1 MGVGLPSGPP
11 AGPMVDL
18 NLRARRILQAVV
30 SEYIATGDA
39 VGSRTVTKRHGIEL
53 SAATV
58 RNVMSDLEEAG
69 LLLQPHT
76 SAGRLPTVQGLRYF
90 VDSLLKVR
98 SLTPVEKEGI
108 RTRFAGRELEFQEVM
123 RDTSRM
129 LSELSHHA
137 ALVLVPRAETDV
149 LEQLQF
155 VPLRSGGILAVLVT
169 RSGLV
174 QNRLITADVPLS
186 PGDLDRIHNYLNQLL
201 GGLTLEEVRGRVMD
215 EARRERDRLDAI
227 LEEALK
233 LGAQAVGAGG
243 TPDVIVDGQA
253 NLIAKDVDVE
263 RVKALLKALEE
274 KKLLVRL
281 LEGTASA
288 PGVRVFIGAELEQS
302 EFADCSVVT
311 ARYGPDDQPVGTI
324 GIIGPVHMNYSKV
337 IPLVDFTAEIVT
349 NVLKRRGEG

>member
-1 MGVGLPSGPP
+1 
-11 AGPMVDL
+11 MVDL

-39 VGSRTVTKRHGIEL
+39 VGSRTVTKRHGIDL

-76 SAGRLPTVQGLRYF
+76 SAGRVPTQQGLRYF

-98 SLTPVEKEGI
+98 SLTPVEKDGI
-108 RTRFAGRELEFQEVM
+108 RTRFEGRELEFQEVM
-123 RDTSRM
+123 RDTSKM

-155 VPLRSGGILAVLVT
+155 VPLRSGGVLAVLVT

-174 QNRLITADVPLS
+174 QNRLITAEVTLS
-186 PGDLDRIHNYLNQLL
+186 PGDLDRIHNYLNEML
-201 GGLTLEEVRGRVMD
+201 GGLTLEEVRQRVMD

-227 LEEALK
+227 LEEAIK
-233 LGAQAVGAGG
+233 LGVQAVGAGG
-243 TPDVIVDGQA
+243 TPDVIVEGQA
-253 NLIAKDVDVE
+253 NLIAKDVDLA
-263 RVKALLKALEE
+263 RARALLKALEE
-274 KKLLVRL
+274 KKVLVRL

-302 EFADCSVVT
+302 EFSQCSVVT
-311 ARYGPDDQPVGTI
+311 ARYGPDDQPLGTI

-349 NVLKRRGEG
+349 NVLKRRSEG

>member
-1 MGVGLPSGPP
+1 
-11 AGPMVDL
+11 MVDL
-18 NLRARRILQAVV
+18 NLRARRILQAIV

-39 VGSRTVTKRHGIEL
+39 VGSRTVTRRHGIDL

-69 LLLQPHT
+69 LLAQPHT
-76 SAGRLPTVQGLRYF
+76 SAGRVPTQRGLRYF

-98 SLTPVEKEGI
+98 SLSLVEKEGI
-108 RTRFAGRELEFQEVM
+108 RTRFEGHEQEFQEMM
-123 RDTSRM
+123 RDTSKL

-137 ALVLVPRAETDV
+137 ALVMVPRAETDV

-155 VPLRSGGILAVLVT
+155 MPLRSGGILAVLVT

-174 QNRLITADVPLS
+174 QNRLITADVNLS
-186 PGDLDRIHNYLNQLL
+186 SGDLERIHNYLNELL
-201 GGLTLEEVRGRVMD
+201 GGLTLEEVRARVME

-243 TPDVIVDGQA
+243 SPEVIVEGQA
-253 NLIAKDVDVE
+253 NLIATKDVDLD
-263 RVKALLKALEE
+263 RARALLKALEE
-274 KKLLVRL
+274 KKVLVRL

-311 ARYGPDDQPVGTI
+311 ARYGAEDQPLGTI

-349 NVLKRRGEG
+349 NVLKRRADV

>member
-1 MGVGLPSGPP
+1 
-11 AGPMVDL
+11 MVDL

-30 SEYIATGDA
+30 SEYIATGEA
-39 VGSRTVTKRHGIEL
+39 VGSRTVTKRHGIDL

-76 SAGRLPTVQGLRYF
+76 SAGRVPTQQGLRYF

-98 SLTPVEKEGI
+98 SLTPVEKDGI
-108 RTRFAGRELEFQEVM
+108 RARFEGREREFQEVM
-123 RDTSRM
+123 RDTSKM

-137 ALVLVPRAETDV
+137 SLVLVPRAETDV

-155 VPLRSGGILAVLVT
+155 VPLRSGGVLAVLVT

-174 QNRLITADVPLS
+174 QNRLITAEVNLS
-186 PGDLDRIHNYLNQLL
+186 AGDLDRIHNYLNEML
-201 GGLTLEEVRGRVMD
+201 GGLTLEEVRQRVME

-227 LEEALK
+227 LEEAIK
-233 LGAQAVGAGG
+233 LGVQAVGAGA
-243 TPDVIVDGQA
+243 TPDVIVEGQA
-253 NLIAKDVDVE
+253 NLIARDVDLE
-263 RVKALLKALEE
+263 RARTLLKALEE
-274 KKLLVRL
+274 KKVLVRL

-311 ARYGPDDQPVGTI
+311 ARYGPEDQPLGTI

-349 NVLKRRGEG
+349 NVLKRRAEG

>member
-1 MGVGLPSGPP
+1 
-11 AGPMVDL
+11 MVDL

-39 VGSRTVTKRHGIEL
+39 VGSRTVTKRHGIDL

-58 RNVMSDLEEAG
+58 RNVMSDLEDSG
-69 LLLQPHT
+69 LLSQPHT
-76 SAGRLPTVQGLRYF
+76 SAGRLPTVRGLRYF

-108 RTRFAGRELEFQEVM
+108 RTHFEGKELEFQEVM
-123 RDTSRM
+123 RDTSKM
-129 LSELSHHA
+129 LSDLSRYA

-155 VPLRSGGILAVLVT
+155 MPLRSGGILAVLVT

-174 QNRLITADVPLS
+174 QNRLISADVPLS
-186 PGDLDRIHNYLNQLL
+186 AGDLDRIHNYLNQLL
-201 GGLTLEEVRGRVMD
+201 GGLTLEEVRGRVVD

-227 LEEALK
+227 LEEGLK
-233 LGAQAVGAGG
+233 LGAQAFGVGGA
-243 TPDVIVDGQA
+243 PDVIVEGQA
-253 NLIAKDVDVE
+253 NLIAKDVDME

-281 LEGTASA
+281 LEGTAGA

-302 EFADCSVVT
+302 EFVDCSVVT
-311 ARYGPDDQPVGTI
+311 ARYGPDDQPLGTI
-324 GIIGPVHMNYSKV
+324 GVIGPVHMNYSKV

-349 NVLKRRGEG
+349 NVLKRRSEG

>member
-1 MGVGLPSGPP
+1 M
-11 AGPMVDL
+11 
-18 NLRARRILQAVV
+18 
-30 SEYIATGDA
+30 
-39 VGSRTVTKRHGIEL
+39 
-53 SAATV
+53 
-58 RNVMSDLEEAG
+58 
-69 LLLQPHT
+69 
-76 SAGRLPTVQGLRYF
+76 
-90 VDSLLKVR
+90 
-98 SLTPVEKEGI
+98 PVEKEGI
-108 RTRFAGRELEFQEVM
+108 RGRFEGRELEFQEVM

-155 VPLRSGGILAVLVT
+155 VPLRSGGVLAVLVT

-174 QNRLITADVPLS
+174 QNRLITADVTLS
-186 PGDLDRIHNYLNQLL
+186 PGDLDRIHNYLNALL
-201 GGLTLEEVRGRVMD
+201 GGLTLEEVRARVME

-233 LGAQAVGAGG
+233 LGVQAVGATG
-243 TPDVIVDGQA
+243 TPEVIVEGQA
-253 NLIAKDVDVE
+253 NLIATKDVGVE
-263 RVKALLKALEE
+263 RARTLLRALEE

-311 ARYGPDDQPVGTI
+311 ARYGADDQPLGTI

-349 NVLKRRGEG
+349 NVLKRRAEQ